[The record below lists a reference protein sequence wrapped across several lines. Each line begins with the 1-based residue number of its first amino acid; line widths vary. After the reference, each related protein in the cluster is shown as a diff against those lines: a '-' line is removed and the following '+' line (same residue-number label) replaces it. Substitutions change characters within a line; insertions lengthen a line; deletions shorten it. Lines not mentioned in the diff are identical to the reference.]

1 MTGRAL
7 LLFFALLARDAAGAV
22 LPCPLPDDFAEA
34 ARPMP
39 GVAQALAQ
47 GTLRVL
53 VLGSASVT
61 GPGATGPDASWPAR
75 LEAQLAARHPGLA
88 LEVVVRGGRG
98 VSVQDHLALLRQE
111 SPALRPQLVIWQA
124 GTVEAS
130 RGMDPEEMTEAL
142 RAGLER
148 IRRRGADVLLVEP
161 QFSRFLRTNSNIEPY
176 REKLRLAAAAAAAPL
191 FRRWDVM
198 QHWVEHGGP
207 DLERT
212 PRDQRAATA
221 DRLNE
226 CLAQGM
232 ADLIDQGARE
242 AR

>member
-1 MTGRAL
+1 MTGPAL
-7 LLFFALLARDAAGAV
+7 LLLFALLAHGAAGAV

-111 SPALRPQLVIWQA
+111 GPALRPQLVIWQA
-124 GTVEAS
+124 GTVEAT
-130 RGMDPEEMTEAL
+130 RGMDLEEMTEAL
-142 RAGLER
+142 RAGLDR
-148 IRRRGADVLLVEP
+148 IRRGGVDAMLVEP
-161 QFSRFLRTNSNIEPY
+161 QFSRFLRANSNIEPY
-176 REKLRLAAAAAAAPL
+176 REKLRLAAGGAGAPL
-191 FRRWDVM
+191 FRRWDLM
-198 QHWVEHGGP
+198 QHWIESGGP

-212 PRDQRAATA
+212 PREARGVAA
-221 DRLNE
+221 DRLND
-226 CLAQGM
+226 CLASAM
-232 ADLIDQGARE
+232 AELIEQGARE